1 MAFITNV
8 IVFQSQKL
16 SFHSLCHLHF
26 VHFVTVK
33 LFVVSTEPSCGA
45 LGVACYLQLWW
56 CFFFRTEVGKWE
68 VHHFPVDVPQT
79 QGAQTQETN
88 NHHHPNHHNHF
99 SRSSLRPALGLRQSL
114 KITTNAM
121 YRCKQG
127 PLNTIRRHKSI
138 RLYNTMQ
145 YNALPCNT
153 NPFAKPHFSLGSLDH
168 SSHSSLGLR
177 APVMHWTSAYKKFQK
192 FHRQEQLK

>member
-1 MAFITNV
+1 M
-8 IVFQSQKL
+8 
-16 SFHSLCHLHF
+16 CHRHRE
-26 VHFVTVK
+26 HRPK
-33 LFVVSTEPSCGA
+33 
-45 LGVACYLQLWW
+45 Y
-56 CFFFRTEVGKWE
+56 K
-68 VHHFPVDVPQT
+68 
-79 QGAQTQETN
+79 N

-127 PLNTIRRHKSI
+127 PWNTIRRHKSI

-177 APVMHWTSAYKKFQK
+177 APVMHWTSAYKKVPKIPQTRATQVKCFGCI
-192 FHRQEQLK
+192 LKTELAWYALVWGESAILGL

>member
-1 MAFITNV
+1 MGNFTVMHYLHILADNCISGNPTLILSSDNCVAFITNV
-8 IVFQSQKL
+8 IVFQSQIS

-79 QGAQTQETN
+79 QGAQTQ
-88 NHHHPNHHNHF
+88 
-99 SRSSLRPALGLRQSL
+99 
-114 KITTNAM
+114 
-121 YRCKQG
+121 
-127 PLNTIRRHKSI
+127 
-138 RLYNTMQ
+138 
-145 YNALPCNT
+145 
-153 NPFAKPHFSLGSLDH
+153 
-168 SSHSSLGLR
+168 
-177 APVMHWTSAYKKFQK
+177 VQK
-192 FHRQEQLK
+192 